1 MMLRW
6 KSHFSSQH
14 QYSTAAR
21 NHTQWLK
28 KAKVAWL
35 IFNYYY
41 LWSYATCPAT
51 WPNPNMNKNSMALNW
66 SNNLVALTLSTIFSF
81 EADQTNRRPKI
92 GLNGGRLIS
101 PEAEGLLVLV
111 SITFGLLTA
120 KTRVIEGLSKLN
132 GKLQNWEDND
142 DYKDLQQTNYI
153 TEPSWSK
160 FS

>member
-66 SNNLVALTLSTIFSF
+66 SNNLVAFVRKYNIFFWGWSNNLKTQNRPQWRPINF
-81 EADQTNRRPKI
+81 AQGRRPSCL
-92 GLNGGRLIS
+92 GLNNLWPFDSQDSSHWRSVEIKW
-101 PEAEGLLVLV
+101 EA
-111 SITFGLLTA
+111 
-120 KTRVIEGLSKLN
+120 SKLWWHWR
-132 GKLQNWEDND
+132 LQVFTAAVVA
-142 DYKDLQQTNYI
+142 KR
-153 TEPSWSK
+153 
-160 FS
+160 